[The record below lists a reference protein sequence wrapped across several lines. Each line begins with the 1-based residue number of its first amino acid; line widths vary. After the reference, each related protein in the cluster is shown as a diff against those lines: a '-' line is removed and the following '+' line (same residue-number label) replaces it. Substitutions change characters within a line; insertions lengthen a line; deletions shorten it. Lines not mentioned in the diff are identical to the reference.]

1 MIEANSIMTQ
11 KGAISIIIGRTL
23 VSQHYVLDPTIL
35 REELVNYKRVK
46 RGKVN
51 RIKIKKKVEALQV
64 NDAYIVLTQKAM
76 ASYVK
81 I

>member
-1 MIEANSIMTQ
+1 M
-11 KGAISIIIGRTL
+11 
-23 VSQHYVLDPTIL
+23 
-35 REELVNYKRVK
+35 REEIVNYKRVK

-76 ASYVK
+76 ASYVN